1 MYNIYLSSFSYLYF
15 TIMFRIFHD
24 TDIQKRISNPLHGDR
39 DVVDGMQDNLGIQV
53 FD

>member
-1 MYNIYLSSFSYLYF
+1 MFVFILIPILP
-15 TIMFRIFHD
+15 IMFRIFHD
-24 TDIQKRISNPLHGDR
+24 TDIQKCISNPLHGDR